1 MTSFRWQEDISMKLP
16 FKIALRFLKSSKG
29 QTILIALG
37 IAVGVS
43 VQIFI
48 GSLIQ
53 GLQKSLVDTTIGNQ
67 PQVSIT
73 ATNEDKLIEGYEE
86 ILESI
91 NDNEAE
97 VINLSVSA
105 DGPALI
111 NHEDDTYSILVRGF
125 NIEESDALYNI
136 KESIVEGTLPENE
149 YEVLIG
155 IDLKNESGI
164 DIGDEIDVVANFGDT
179 QVFKVTGIFNL
190 GVSSLNSS
198 WTITTLETAQ
208 DMFSYDDRVT
218 SIDMQVTDVFAAD
231 AVDISITDRLG
242 SEELLVDNW
251 KDQNQ
256 DLLSGLNGQSVSSI
270 MIQVFVMISVLL
282 GIASILAITVVQKSK
297 QIGIL
302 KAMGI
307 RDKTSSLIFLFQG
320 LLLGV
325 AGAIAGV
332 ILGLLLAFV
341 FTKFALNP
349 DGTPV
354 VPLFIDP
361 LFIALS
367 AGVAVMASVVASLI
381 PARKSSRLDPIEV
394 IRNA

>member
-1 MTSFRWQEDISMKLP
+1 MTSFHLQEDTLMKLP

-29 QTILIALG
+29 QTVLIALG
-37 IAVGVS
+37 IAIGVS

-73 ATNEDKLIEGYEE
+73 ATNEDKLVEGYDE
-86 ILESI
+86 ILSSI
-91 NDNEAE
+91 KDNEKE
-97 VINLSVSA
+97 VINLSVAA

-136 KESIVEGTLPENE
+136 KESVVEGNLPVNE

-179 QVFKVTGIFNL
+179 QTFTVTGIFNL

-231 AVDISITDRLG
+231 AIDASITERLS

-251 KDQNQ
+251 KDQNE
-256 DLLSGLNGQSVSSI
+256 DLLSGLNGQSVSSL

-332 ILGLLLAFV
+332 VLGLLLAFV

-367 AGVAVMASVVASLI
+367 AGIAVIASVVAALI

>member
-1 MTSFRWQEDISMKLP
+1 MTSFHWQEDIQMKLP

-29 QTILIALG
+29 QTLLIALG
-37 IAVGVS
+37 IAIGVS

-73 ATNEDKLIEGYEE
+73 SVSEDKLILDYED
-86 ILESI
+86 ILSSIEESE
-91 NDNEAE
+91 DQ
-97 VINLSVSA
+97 VINLSVAA

-111 NHEDDTYSILVRGF
+111 NHEEDTYSILVRGF
-125 NIEESDALYNI
+125 DIDESDALYNI
-136 KESIVEGTLPENE
+136 KESVVEGNLPVND

-155 IDLKNESGI
+155 IDLQNESGI
-164 DIGDEIDVVANFGDT
+164 GIGDEIEVVANFGET
-179 QVFKVTGIFNL
+179 HTFTVTGIFNL
-190 GVSSLNSS
+190 GVSSLNTS
-198 WTITTLETAQ
+198 WTITTLSTAQ
-208 DMFSYDDRVT
+208 DMFAFEEGVT

-231 AVDISITDRLG
+231 AVAASIKG
-242 SEELLVDNW
+242 SLSSEDLVVDNW
-251 KDQNQ
+251 KDQNE

-282 GIASILAITVVQKSK
+282 GIASILAITVVQKSR

-325 AGAIAGV
+325 AGAVLGV
-332 ILGLLLAFV
+332 LLGLLLAFT

-367 AGVAVMASVVASLI
+367 AFIAVIASVVAALI

>member
-1 MTSFRWQEDISMKLP
+1 MKLA
-16 FKIALRFLKSSKG
+16 FQIATRFLKSSKG

-37 IAVGVS
+37 IAIGVS

-67 PQVSIT
+67 PQIT
-73 ATNEDKLIEGYEE
+73 LTSNNEEKLIADYDEIVDRISANEE
-86 ILESI
+86 
-91 NDNEAE
+91 E
-97 VINLSVSA
+97 VINLSVAA

-111 NHEDDTYSILVRGF
+111 SKNEETYSILLRGF
-125 NIEESDALYNI
+125 NIYEADSIFNI
-136 KESIVEGTLPENE
+136 KESLVEGTLPDSEG
-149 YEVLIG
+149 EVLIG
-155 IDLKNESGI
+155 VDLKEEADIS
-164 DIGDEIDVVANFGDT
+164 IGDEIELLANFGDT
-179 QVFKVTGIFNL
+179 STVTVTGFFNL
-190 GVSSLNSS
+190 GVASLNKS
-198 WTITTLETAQ
+198 WTITNLETAQ
-208 DMFSYDDRVT
+208 NVFSYDDQVT
-218 SIDMQVTDVFAAD
+218 SINMQLKDVFLAD
-231 AVDISITDRLG
+231 TVADSINERET
-242 SEELLVDNW
+242 SETLVVDNW
-251 KDQNQ
+251 KAQNE

-307 RDKTSSLIFLFQG
+307 KDKDSSLIFLFQG

-325 AGAIAGV
+325 LGAILGV
-332 ILGLLLAFV
+332 ALGLLLAFT

-361 LFIALS
+361 MFITFS
-367 AGVAVMASVVASLI
+367 AVIAVAASVIAALI
-381 PARKSSRLDPIEV
+381 PARNSSKLSPIEV

>member
-1 MTSFRWQEDISMKLP
+1 MKLA
-16 FKIALRFLKSSKG
+16 FQIATRFLKSSKG

-37 IAVGVS
+37 IAIGVS

-67 PQVSIT
+67 PQIT
-73 ATNEDKLIEGYEE
+73 LTSNNEEKLIADYEE
-86 ILESI
+86 IVERISE
-91 NDNEAE
+91 NEEE
-97 VINLSVSA
+97 VINLSVAA

-111 NHEDDTYSILVRGF
+111 SKDEETYSILLRGF
-125 NIEESDALYNI
+125 NIDDADKIFNI
-136 KESIVEGTLPENE
+136 KESLVDGALPEKE
-149 YEVLIG
+149 GEVLLG
-155 IDLKNESGI
+155 VDLKEEAGI
-164 DIGDEIDVVANFGDT
+164 SIGDEIELLANFGDT
-179 QVFKVTGIFNL
+179 STVTVTGFFNL
-190 GVSSLNSS
+190 GVASLNKS

-208 DMFSYDDRVT
+208 SIFSYDDQVT
-218 SIDMQVTDVFAAD
+218 SINMQLKDVFLAD
-231 AVDISITDRLG
+231 TVADSIKERET
-242 SEELLVDNW
+242 SETLVVDNW
-251 KDQNQ
+251 KAQNE

-307 RDKTSSLIFLFQG
+307 KDKDSSLIFLFQG

-325 AGAIAGV
+325 LGAILGV
-332 ILGLLLAFV
+332 ALGLLLAFT

-361 LFIALS
+361 IFITFS
-367 AGVAVMASVVASLI
+367 AVIAVAASVIAALI
-381 PARKSSRLDPIEV
+381 PARTSSKLSPIEV

>member
-1 MTSFRWQEDISMKLP
+1 MKLA
-16 FKIALRFLKSSKG
+16 FQIATRFLKSSKG

-37 IAVGVS
+37 IAIGVS

-67 PQVSIT
+67 PQIT
-73 ATNEDKLIEGYEE
+73 LTSNNKEKLISDYEE
-86 ILESI
+86 IVDRIAS
-91 NDNEAE
+91 NEEE
-97 VINLSVSA
+97 VINLSVAA

-111 NHEDDTYSILVRGF
+111 TKDEETYSMLLRGF
-125 NIEESDALYNI
+125 NIEEADKIFNI
-136 KESIVEGTLPENE
+136 NESLVDGALPEKE
-149 YEVLIG
+149 GEVLIG
-155 IDLKNESGI
+155 VGLRDEAGI
-164 DIGDEIDVVANFGDT
+164 SIGDEIELLANFGDT
-179 QVFKVTGIFNL
+179 ATVTVTGFFNL
-190 GVSSLNSS
+190 GVASLNKS
-198 WTITTLETAQ
+198 WTITNLETAQ
-208 DMFSYDDRVT
+208 SIFSYDDQVT
-218 SIDMQVTDVFAAD
+218 SINMQLKDVFHAD
-231 AVDISITDRLG
+231 TVADSINERET
-242 SEELLVDNW
+242 SETLVVDNW
-251 KDQNQ
+251 KAQNE

-307 RDKTSSLIFLFQG
+307 KDKDSSLIFLFQG

-325 AGAIAGV
+325 LGAILGV
-332 ILGLLLAFV
+332 ALGLLLAFT

-361 LFIALS
+361 IFITFS
-367 AGVAVMASVVASLI
+367 AVIAVAASVIAALI
-381 PARKSSRLDPIEV
+381 PARTSSKLSPIEV

>member
-1 MTSFRWQEDISMKLP
+1 MKLA
-16 FKIALRFLKSSKG
+16 FQIATRFLKSSKG

-37 IAVGVS
+37 IAIGVS

-67 PQVSIT
+67 PQIT
-73 ATNEDKLIEGYEE
+73 LTSNNEEKLISDYEE
-86 ILESI
+86 IVDRIAS
-91 NDNEAE
+91 NEEE
-97 VINLSVSA
+97 VINLSVAA

-111 NHEDDTYSILVRGF
+111 TKDEETYSILLRGF
-125 NIEESDALYNI
+125 NIEEADKIFNI
-136 KESIVEGTLPENE
+136 NESLVDGALPEKE
-149 YEVLIG
+149 GEVLIG
-155 IDLKNESGI
+155 VGLRDEAGI
-164 DIGDEIDVVANFGDT
+164 SIGDEIELLANFGDT
-179 QVFKVTGIFNL
+179 ATVTVTGFFNL
-190 GVSSLNSS
+190 GVASLNKS
-198 WTITTLETAQ
+198 WTITNLETAQ
-208 DMFSYDDRVT
+208 SIFSYDDQVT
-218 SIDMQVTDVFAAD
+218 SINMQLKDVFHAD
-231 AVDISITDRLG
+231 TVADSINERET
-242 SEELLVDNW
+242 SETLVVDNW
-251 KDQNQ
+251 KAQNE

-307 RDKTSSLIFLFQG
+307 KDKDSSLIFLFQG

-325 AGAIAGV
+325 LGAILGV
-332 ILGLLLAFV
+332 ALGLLLAFT

-361 LFIALS
+361 IFITFS
-367 AGVAVMASVVASLI
+367 AVIAVAASVIAALI
-381 PARKSSRLDPIEV
+381 PARTSSKLSPIEV

>member
-1 MTSFRWQEDISMKLP
+1 MKLA
-16 FKIALRFLKSSKG
+16 FQIATRFLKSSKG

-37 IAVGVS
+37 IAIGVS

-67 PQVSIT
+67 PQIT
-73 ATNEDKLIEGYEE
+73 LTSNNEEKLIADYDEIVDRISANEE
-86 ILESI
+86 
-91 NDNEAE
+91 E
-97 VINLSVSA
+97 VINLSVAA

-111 NHEDDTYSILVRGF
+111 SKNEETYSILLRGF
-125 NIEESDALYNI
+125 NIDEADSIFNI
-136 KESIVEGTLPENE
+136 KESLVEGTLPDSEG
-149 YEVLIG
+149 EVLIG
-155 IDLKNESGI
+155 VDLKEEADIS
-164 DIGDEIDVVANFGDT
+164 IGDEIELLANFGDT
-179 QVFKVTGIFNL
+179 STVTVTGFFNL
-190 GVSSLNSS
+190 GVASLNKS
-198 WTITTLETAQ
+198 WTITNLETAQ
-208 DMFSYDDRVT
+208 NVFSYDDQVT
-218 SIDMQVTDVFAAD
+218 SINMQLKDVFLAD
-231 AVDISITDRLG
+231 TVADSIKERET
-242 SEELLVDNW
+242 SETLVVDNW
-251 KDQNQ
+251 KAQNE

-307 RDKTSSLIFLFQG
+307 KDKDSSLIFLFQG

-325 AGAIAGV
+325 LGAILGV
-332 ILGLLLAFV
+332 ALGLLLAFT

-361 LFIALS
+361 MFITFS
-367 AGVAVMASVVASLI
+367 AVIAVAASVIAALI
-381 PARKSSRLDPIEV
+381 PARNSSKLSPIEV

>member
-1 MTSFRWQEDISMKLP
+1 MKLA
-16 FKIALRFLKSSKG
+16 FQIATRFLKSSKG

-37 IAVGVS
+37 IAIGVS

-67 PQVSIT
+67 PQIT
-73 ATNEDKLIEGYEE
+73 LTSNNEEKLIADYKEIADRISANEE
-86 ILESI
+86 
-91 NDNEAE
+91 E
-97 VINLSVSA
+97 VINLSVAA

-111 NHEDDTYSILVRGF
+111 SKNEETYSILLRGF
-125 NIEESDALYNI
+125 NIDEADSIFNI
-136 KESIVEGTLPENE
+136 KESLVEGTLPDSEG
-149 YEVLIG
+149 EVLIG
-155 IDLKNESGI
+155 VDLKEEADIS
-164 DIGDEIDVVANFGDT
+164 IGDEIELLANFGDT
-179 QVFKVTGIFNL
+179 STITVTGFFNL
-190 GVSSLNSS
+190 GVASLNKS
-198 WTITTLETAQ
+198 WTITNLETAQ
-208 DMFSYDDRVT
+208 NVFSYDDQVT
-218 SIDMQVTDVFAAD
+218 SINMQLKDVFLAD
-231 AVDISITDRLG
+231 TVADSIKERET
-242 SEELLVDNW
+242 SETLVVDNW
-251 KDQNQ
+251 KAQNE

-307 RDKTSSLIFLFQG
+307 KDKDSSLIFLFQG

-325 AGAIAGV
+325 LGAILGV
-332 ILGLLLAFV
+332 ALGLLLAFT

-361 LFIALS
+361 MFITFS
-367 AGVAVMASVVASLI
+367 AVIAVAASVIAALI
-381 PARKSSRLDPIEV
+381 PARNSSKLSPIEV

>member
-1 MTSFRWQEDISMKLP
+1 MKLP

-29 QTILIALG
+29 QTVLIALG
-37 IAVGVS
+37 IAIGVS

-67 PQVSIT
+67 PQISIT
-73 ATNEDKLIEGYEE
+73 ATNEDKLIEGYDE
-86 ILESI
+86 ILSSI
-91 NDNEAE
+91 TDKEDQ
-97 VINLSVSA
+97 VINLSVAA

-125 NIEESDALYNI
+125 NIDESDALYNI
-136 KESIVEGTLPENE
+136 KESVVEGTLPEND

-164 DIGDEIDVVANFGDT
+164 DIGDEIDVVANFGET
-179 QVFKVTGIFNL
+179 HTFTVTGIFNL

-198 WTITTLETAQ
+198 WTITNLATTQ
-208 DMFSYDDRVT
+208 DMFSFEDRVT

-231 AVDISITDRLG
+231 AVAASISDRLG
-242 SEELLVDNW
+242 SDELLVDNW
-251 KDQNQ
+251 KDQNE
-256 DLLSGLNGQSVSSI
+256 DLLSGLNGQSVSSL

-325 AGAIAGV
+325 AGAVLGV
-332 ILGLLLAFV
+332 ILGLLLAFA

-361 LFIALS
+361 MFIALS
-367 AGVAVMASVVASLI
+367 AVIAVIASVVAALI

>member
-1 MTSFRWQEDISMKLP
+1 MKLP
-16 FKIALRFLKSSKG
+16 FRIALRFLKSSKG
-29 QTILIALG
+29 QTLLIALG
-37 IAVGVS
+37 IAIGVS

-67 PQVSIT
+67 PQIT
-73 ATNEDKLIEGYEE
+73 LKADNEDKLITDYED
-86 ILESI
+86 ILGSI
-91 NDNEAE
+91 EDNEAE
-97 VINLSVSA
+97 VINLSVAA

-111 NHEDDTYSILVRGF
+111 SIDDDTYSILVRGF
-125 NIEESDALYNI
+125 DIEEADSLYNI
-136 KESIVEGTLPENE
+136 KESIVEGEIPENE

-155 IDLKNESGI
+155 IDLQTEAGI
-164 DIGDEIDVVANFGDT
+164 EVGDELDVLSNQGENQTFT
-179 QVFKVTGIFNL
+179 VTGIFNL

-208 DMFSYDDRVT
+208 DMFGMEERVT
-218 SIDMQVTDVFAAD
+218 SINMQVTDVFAAD
-231 AVDISITDRLG
+231 AIAASIEERIDN
-242 SEELLVDNW
+242 EELVVENW
-251 KDQNQ
+251 KAQNE
-256 DLLSGLNGQSVSSI
+256 DLLSGLNGQSVSSL

-302 KAMGI
+302 KAMSI

-325 AGAIAGV
+325 AGAILGV
-332 ILGLLLAFV
+332 ILGLTLAFV

-361 LFIALS
+361 IFIGVSALI
-367 AGVAVMASVVASLI
+367 AVIASVIAALI
-381 PARKSSRLDPIEV
+381 PARKSSKLDPIEV

>member
-1 MTSFRWQEDISMKLP
+1 MKLA
-16 FKIALRFLKSSKG
+16 FQIATRFLKSSKG

-37 IAVGVS
+37 IAIGVS

-67 PQVSIT
+67 PQIT
-73 ATNEDKLIEGYEE
+73 LTSSNEEKLISGYED
-86 ILESI
+86 IVKSI
-91 NDNEAE
+91 ADNEEE
-97 VINLSVSA
+97 VINLSVAA

-111 NHEDDTYSILVRGF
+111 SKEEETYSILLRGF
-125 NIEESDALYNI
+125 DFDEADKIYNI
-136 KESIVEGTLPENE
+136 KENIVEGVLPTKEG
-149 YEVLIG
+149 EVLVG
-155 IDLKNESGI
+155 VDLKEEAGI
-164 DIGDEIDVVANFGDT
+164 SLGDELELLANFGET
-179 QVFKVTGIFNL
+179 TTVKVTGFFNL
-190 GVSSLNSS
+190 GVSSLNKT
-198 WTITTLETAQ
+198 WTLTRLETAQ
-208 DMFSYDDRVT
+208 NIFSYEDQVT
-218 SIDMQVTDVFAAD
+218 SINMQVKDVFAAD
-231 AVDISITDRLG
+231 VVADSIKAREN
-242 SEELLVDNW
+242 SETLVVDNW
-251 KDQNQ
+251 KAQNEE
-256 DLLSGLNGQSVSSI
+256 LLSGLNGQSVSSI

-307 RDKTSSLIFLFQG
+307 KDKDSSLIFLFQG

-325 AGAIAGV
+325 LGAVLGV
-332 ILGLLLAFV
+332 ALGLLLAFT

-361 LFIALS
+361 LFIAFS
-367 AGVAVMASVVASLI
+367 AVIAVAASVIAALI
-381 PARKSSRLDPIEV
+381 PARTSSKLSPIEV

>member
-1 MTSFRWQEDISMKLP
+1 MKLP
-16 FKIALRFLKSSKG
+16 FRIALRFLKSSKG
-29 QTILIALG
+29 QTVLIALG
-37 IAVGVS
+37 IAIGVS

-67 PQVSIT
+67 PQIT
-73 ATNEDKLIEGYEE
+73 LKADNEDKLITDYED
-86 ILESI
+86 ILGSI
-91 NDNEAE
+91 EDNEAD
-97 VINLSVSA
+97 VINLSVAA

-111 NHEDDTYSILVRGF
+111 SIDDDTYSILVRGF
-125 NIEESDALYNI
+125 DIEEADSLYNI
-136 KESIVEGTLPENE
+136 KESIVEGEIPEND

-155 IDLKNESGI
+155 IDLQTEAGI
-164 DIGDEIDVVANFGDT
+164 EVGDELDVLSNQGENQTFT
-179 QVFKVTGIFNL
+179 VTGIFNL

-208 DMFSYDDRVT
+208 DMFGMEERVT
-218 SIDMQVTDVFAAD
+218 SINMQVTDVFAAD
-231 AVDISITDRLG
+231 AIAASIEEHIDN
-242 SEELLVDNW
+242 EELVVENW
-251 KDQNQ
+251 KAQNE
-256 DLLSGLNGQSVSSI
+256 DLLSGLNGQSVSSL

-325 AGAIAGV
+325 AGAILGV
-332 ILGLLLAFV
+332 ILGLTLAFV

-361 LFIALS
+361 IFIGVSALI
-367 AGVAVMASVVASLI
+367 AVIASVIAALI
-381 PARKSSRLDPIEV
+381 PARNSSKLDPIEV

>member
-1 MTSFRWQEDISMKLP
+1 MKLA
-16 FKIALRFLKSSKG
+16 FQIATRFLKSSKG

-37 IAVGVS
+37 IAIGVS

-67 PQVSIT
+67 PQIT
-73 ATNEDKLIEGYEE
+73 LTSNNEEKLIADYKE
-86 ILESI
+86 IADRISA
-91 NDNEAE
+91 NDEE
-97 VINLSVSA
+97 VINLSVAA

-111 NHEDDTYSILVRGF
+111 SKNEETYSILLRGF
-125 NIEESDALYNI
+125 NIDEADSIFNI
-136 KESIVEGTLPENE
+136 KESLVEGTLPDSEG
-149 YEVLIG
+149 EVLIG
-155 IDLKNESGI
+155 VDLKEEADIS
-164 DIGDEIDVVANFGDT
+164 IGDEIELLANFGDT
-179 QVFKVTGIFNL
+179 STVTVTGFFNL
-190 GVSSLNSS
+190 GVASLNKS
-198 WTITTLETAQ
+198 WTITNLETAQ
-208 DMFSYDDRVT
+208 NVFSYDDQVT
-218 SIDMQVTDVFAAD
+218 SINMQLKDVFLAD
-231 AVDISITDRLG
+231 TVADSIKERET
-242 SEELLVDNW
+242 SETLVVDNW
-251 KDQNQ
+251 KAQNE

-307 RDKTSSLIFLFQG
+307 KDKDSSLIFLFQG

-325 AGAIAGV
+325 LGAILGV
-332 ILGLLLAFV
+332 ALGLLLAFT

-361 LFIALS
+361 MFITFS
-367 AGVAVMASVVASLI
+367 AVIAVAASVIAALI
-381 PARKSSRLDPIEV
+381 PARNSSKLSPIEV

>member
-1 MTSFRWQEDISMKLP
+1 MKLA
-16 FKIALRFLKSSKG
+16 FQIATRFLKSSKG

-37 IAVGVS
+37 IAIGVS

-67 PQVSIT
+67 PQIT
-73 ATNEDKLIEGYEE
+73 LTSNNEEKLIADYEE
-86 ILESI
+86 IVERISE
-91 NDNEAE
+91 NEEE
-97 VINLSVSA
+97 VKNLSVAA

-111 NHEDDTYSILVRGF
+111 SKDEETYSILLRGF
-125 NIEESDALYNI
+125 NIDDADKIFNI
-136 KESIVEGTLPENE
+136 KESLVDGALPEKE
-149 YEVLIG
+149 GEVLLG
-155 IDLKNESGI
+155 VDLKEEAGI
-164 DIGDEIDVVANFGDT
+164 SIGDEIELLANFGDT
-179 QVFKVTGIFNL
+179 STVTVTGFFNL
-190 GVSSLNSS
+190 GVASLNKS
-198 WTITTLETAQ
+198 WTITNLETAQ
-208 DMFSYDDRVT
+208 SIFSYDDQVT
-218 SIDMQVTDVFAAD
+218 SINMQLKDVFLAD
-231 AVDISITDRLG
+231 TVADSIKERET
-242 SEELLVDNW
+242 SETLVVDNW
-251 KDQNQ
+251 KAQNE

-307 RDKTSSLIFLFQG
+307 KDKDSSLIFLFQG

-325 AGAIAGV
+325 LGAILGV
-332 ILGLLLAFV
+332 ALGLLLAFT

-361 LFIALS
+361 VFITFS
-367 AGVAVMASVVASLI
+367 AVIAVAASVIAALI
-381 PARKSSRLDPIEV
+381 PARTSSKLSPIEV

>member
-1 MTSFRWQEDISMKLP
+1 MKLA
-16 FKIALRFLKSSKG
+16 FQIATRFLKSSKG

-37 IAVGVS
+37 IAIGVS

-67 PQVSIT
+67 PQIT
-73 ATNEDKLIEGYEE
+73 LTSNNKEKLISDYEE
-86 ILESI
+86 IVDRIAS
-91 NDNEAE
+91 NEEE
-97 VINLSVSA
+97 VINLSVAA

-111 NHEDDTYSILVRGF
+111 TKDEETYSILLRGF
-125 NIEESDALYNI
+125 NIEEADKIFNI
-136 KESIVEGTLPENE
+136 NESLVDGALPEKE
-149 YEVLIG
+149 GEVLIG
-155 IDLKNESGI
+155 VGLRDEAGI
-164 DIGDEIDVVANFGDT
+164 SIGDEIELLANFGDT
-179 QVFKVTGIFNL
+179 ATVTVTGFFNL
-190 GVSSLNSS
+190 GVASLNKS
-198 WTITTLETAQ
+198 WTITNLETAQ
-208 DMFSYDDRVT
+208 SIFSYDDQVT
-218 SIDMQVTDVFAAD
+218 SINMQLKDVFLAD
-231 AVDISITDRLG
+231 TVADSINERET
-242 SEELLVDNW
+242 SETLVVDNW
-251 KDQNQ
+251 KAQNE

-307 RDKTSSLIFLFQG
+307 KDKDSSLIFLFQG

-325 AGAIAGV
+325 LGAILGV
-332 ILGLLLAFV
+332 ALGLLLAFT

-361 LFIALS
+361 IFITFS
-367 AGVAVMASVVASLI
+367 AVIAVAASVIAALI
-381 PARKSSRLDPIEV
+381 PARTSSKLSPIEV

>member
-1 MTSFRWQEDISMKLP
+1 MTSLHLQEDTLMKLP

-29 QTILIALG
+29 QTVLIALG
-37 IAVGVS
+37 IAIGVS

-73 ATNEDKLIEGYEE
+73 ATNEDKLVEGYDE
-86 ILESI
+86 ILSSI
-91 NDNEAE
+91 KDNEKE
-97 VINLSVSA
+97 VINLSVAA

-136 KESIVEGTLPENE
+136 KESVVEGNLPVNE

-179 QVFKVTGIFNL
+179 QTFTVTGIFNL

-231 AVDISITDRLG
+231 AIDASITERLS

-251 KDQNQ
+251 KDQNE
-256 DLLSGLNGQSVSSI
+256 DLLSGLNGQSVSSL

-332 ILGLLLAFV
+332 VLGLLLAFV

-367 AGVAVMASVVASLI
+367 AGIAVIASVVAALI

>member
-1 MTSFRWQEDISMKLP
+1 MKLP

-29 QTILIALG
+29 QTVLIALG
-37 IAVGVS
+37 IAIGVS

-73 ATNEDKLIEGYEE
+73 ATNEDKLIEGYDEV
-86 ILESI
+86 LSSI
-91 NDNEAE
+91 KDNEEE
-97 VINLSVSA
+97 VINLSVAA

-111 NHEDDTYSILVRGF
+111 NHEDNTYSILVRGF

-136 KESIVEGTLPENE
+136 KESVVEGNVPVNE

-179 QVFKVTGIFNL
+179 QTFTVTGIFNL

-208 DMFSYDDRVT
+208 DMFSYDNRVT

-231 AVDISITDRLG
+231 AVDTSITERLG
-242 SEELLVDNW
+242 SDELLVDNW
-251 KDQNQ
+251 KDQNE
-256 DLLSGLNGQSVSSI
+256 DLLSGLNGQSVSSL

-332 ILGLLLAFV
+332 VLGLLLAFV

-361 LFIALS
+361 LFIVLS
-367 AGVAVMASVVASLI
+367 AGIAVIASVVAALI

>member
-1 MTSFRWQEDISMKLP
+1 MKLA

-29 QTILIALG
+29 QTLLIALG
-37 IAVGVS
+37 IAIGVS

-67 PQVSIT
+67 PQISIT
-73 ATNEDKLIEGYEE
+73 AINKDKLIYDYNK
-86 ILESI
+86 ILKSI
-91 NDNEAE
+91 NDNEDG
-97 VINLSVSA
+97 VINLSVAA

-111 NHEDDTYSILVRGF
+111 NYDDDTYSILVRGF
-125 NIEESDALYNI
+125 NIDESDALYNI
-136 KESIVEGTLPENE
+136 KKNIVEGNIPVNKFEI
-149 YEVLIG
+149 LIG
-155 IDLKNESGI
+155 IELKNKSGI
-164 DIGDEIDVVANFGDT
+164 EIGNEIKVVANFGDIHNL
-179 QVFKVTGIFNL
+179 KVTGIFDL
-190 GVSSLNSS
+190 GVSSLNNT
-198 WTITTLETAQ
+198 WTITNLETAQ
-208 DMFSYDDRVT
+208 NMFSYDDRVT
-218 SIDMQVTDVFAAD
+218 SINMQVKDVFAAD
-231 AVDISITDRLG
+231 DIATSIDERLNLN
-242 SEELLVDNW
+242 ELLVDNW
-251 KDQNQ
+251 KDQNK

-307 RDKTSSLIFLFQG
+307 RDRSSSLIFLFQG

-325 AGAIAGV
+325 AGAILGV
-332 ILGLLLAFV
+332 ILGLLLALA
-341 FTKFALNP
+341 FTKFAINP

-361 LFIALS
+361 LFIAFS
-367 AGVAVMASVVASLI
+367 ALIAIIASIIAALI
-381 PARKSSRLDPIEV
+381 PARKSSKLDPIEV

>member
-1 MTSFRWQEDISMKLP
+1 MKLP

-29 QTILIALG
+29 QTVLIALG
-37 IAVGVS
+37 IAIGVS

-67 PQVSIT
+67 PQVTIK
-73 ATNEDKLIEGYEE
+73 ATNEDKLIDGYDE
-86 ILESI
+86 ILSSI
-91 NDNEAE
+91 KDNEEE
-97 VINLSVSA
+97 VINLSVAA

-136 KESIVEGTLPENE
+136 KESVVEGSLPVNK

-179 QVFKVTGIFNL
+179 VAFKVTGIFNL

-208 DMFSYDDRVT
+208 DMFSYDNRVT

-231 AVDISITDRLG
+231 AVDASITERLG
-242 SEELLVDNW
+242 SDELLVDNW
-251 KDQNQ
+251 KDQNE
-256 DLLSGLNGQSVSSI
+256 DLLSGLNGQSVSSL

-332 ILGLLLAFV
+332 VLGLLLAFV

-367 AGVAVMASVVASLI
+367 AGIAVIASVIAALI

>member
-1 MTSFRWQEDISMKLP
+1 MKLP

-29 QTILIALG
+29 QTVLIALG
-37 IAVGVS
+37 IAIGVS

-73 ATNEDKLIEGYEE
+73 ATNEDKLIEGYDE
-86 ILESI
+86 ILSSI
-91 NDNEAE
+91 KDNEEE
-97 VINLSVSA
+97 VINLSVAA

-111 NHEDDTYSILVRGF
+111 NHEDNTYSILVRGF

-136 KESIVEGTLPENE
+136 KESVVEGNLPINE

-164 DIGDEIDVVANFGDT
+164 NIGDEIDVVANFGDT
-179 QVFKVTGIFNL
+179 QTFKVTGIFNL

-208 DMFSYDDRVT
+208 NMFSYDNRVT

-231 AVDISITDRLG
+231 AVDTSITERLG
-242 SEELLVDNW
+242 SDDLLVDNW
-251 KDQNQ
+251 KDQNE
-256 DLLSGLNGQSVSSI
+256 DLLSGLNGQSVSSL

-332 ILGLLLAFV
+332 VLGLLLAFV

-361 LFIALS
+361 MFIALS
-367 AGVAVMASVVASLI
+367 AGIAVIASVIAALI